1 MQCQCYVFIH
11 KAKSICQAHKQQSK
25 TNKQKTIKQMNA
37 FGLCSSKKIFLSR
50 KYDAQTLIDS

>member
-1 MQCQCYVFIH
+1 MILYIKL
-11 KAKSICQAHKQQSK
+11 KAFAKLINNNQK

-37 FGLCSSKKIFLSR
+37 FGLRSSKKIFLSR